1 VASEQFMKIAFFTNQ
16 YPAPSHTFIR
26 REISALEERGH
37 AVCRYAIRPYSA
49 ELRDAAD
56 LAEFQK
62 TSHIARFGVA
72 RVLLGCL
79 STMLRRPLGSC
90 RALRLAFRFA
100 SAARGDFVLH
110 TIYAAEA
117 MLLANWCLK
126 DEVEHLHVHFG
137 TNPATVAALAHE
149 ICGIPYSI
157 TVHGPEEFDRASLL
171 GLGLKASTS
180 SFVVAVSSFG
190 RSQLMRWTD
199 PGDWH
204 KLHVVRCGVDG
215 SYRADPA
222 FGVSSEKR
230 LVCIARLGEQKGHL
244 VLLQA
249 AAKLARQGMNF
260 ELVLAGDGP
269 LRAQIEAEIERLSLQ
284 RVVTLIGSVSQ
295 ERVMAEIKR
304 ARAMVL
310 ASFAEG
316 LPVVLMES
324 MALGRPVISTY
335 IAGIPELVAAD
346 TGWLVP
352 AGDVDALA
360 EAMRSVLC
368 ETTAR
373 LDAMGER
380 ARQRALAL
388 HDVSQS
394 AGFLEELML
403 PAVGTKRAV
412 ASLSVDG
419 RGAKCL

>member
-1 VASEQFMKIAFFTNQ
+1 MKIAYFTNQ

-37 AVCRYAIRPYSA
+37 TVRRYAIRPYSA
-49 ELRDAAD
+49 ELRDADD

-62 TSHIARFGVA
+62 TTHITRFGVA
-72 RVLLGCL
+72 RVLLGCM
-79 STMLRRPLGSC
+79 STMVRRPLGSC

-100 SAARGDFVLH
+100 SAARGDYALH
-110 TIYAAEA
+110 VIYAVEA

-171 GLGLKASTS
+171 GLGLKAGTA

-199 PGDWH
+199 PADWH

-215 SYRADPA
+215 SYRSAPA

-249 AAKLARQGMNF
+249 AAKLARQGVDF

-284 RVVTLIGSVSQ
+284 RVVSLIGSVSQ

-324 MALGRPVISTY
+324 MALRRSVISTY
-335 IAGIPELVAAD
+335 IAGIPELVTGD

-352 AGDVDALA
+352 AGDTDALV
-360 EAMRSVLC
+360 EAMRSALC
-368 ETTAR
+368 ESTAH
-373 LDAMGER
+373 LEAMGEK

-394 AGFLEELML
+394 AALLEALIL
-403 PAVGTKRAV
+403 RGAGAKHAI
-412 ASLSVDG
+412 ASLSIDG
-419 RGAKCL
+419 SGATECS